1 MANRSKGQ
9 KYKRTSNAPYCPEHQ
24 SWMSMWQRCVNNNNK
39 SYDRYGGRGIKVCDR
54 WRDFF
59 KFMED
64 MGRRPPG
71 TSLDR
76 YPNNDGNYEPG
87 NCRWATDEEQVE
99 NRRCTIWVTIGK
111 ERKPLTYWCRKYN
124 VEREVVKHRHRRHG
138 DWVRAIK
145 EATRDLNAEA
155 IIYVEIEGVR
165 KTAREWCK
173 EYNIRFQ
180 KAWSRVNRDGWDW
193 IKAIITPT
201 VPQSDRNFPWDKVT
215 INGET
220 KSLRQWCLALGIPG
234 STIWKRMKKRGMTAE
249 QALLASKKINQ
260 YK

>member
-1 MANRSKGQ
+1 MAKAKRRYS
-9 KYKRTSNAPYCPEHQ
+9 RTSDCPTCPEHNA
-24 SWMSMWQRCVNNNNK
+24 WVGMWQRCNNK
-39 SYDRYGGRGIKVCDR
+39 NNDRYDDYGGRGISVCER

-59 KFMED
+59 AFMED

-76 YPNNDGNYEPG
+76 KNNDGNYEPG
-87 NCRWATDEEQVE
+87 NCRWATPDQQIN
-99 NRRCTIWVTIGK
+99 NRRNTNWITMDGRRQTISQ
-111 ERKPLTYWCRKYN
+111 WCRELKIHKETLKKRYS
-124 VEREVVKHRHRRHG
+124 KTG
-138 DWVRAIK
+138 DWRKAAK
-145 EATRDLNAEA
+145 QAKRNLTQES
-155 IIYVEIEGVR
+155 IIYVEIDGVR
-165 KTAREWCK
+165 KPAREWCK

-193 IKAIITPT
+193 VKAITSPT
-201 VPQSDRNFPWDKVT
+201 VPQSERNFRDKIT

-220 KSLRQWCLALGIPG
+220 KTLRQWCLALGIPG

-249 QALLASKKINQ
+249 QALLASKRINQ